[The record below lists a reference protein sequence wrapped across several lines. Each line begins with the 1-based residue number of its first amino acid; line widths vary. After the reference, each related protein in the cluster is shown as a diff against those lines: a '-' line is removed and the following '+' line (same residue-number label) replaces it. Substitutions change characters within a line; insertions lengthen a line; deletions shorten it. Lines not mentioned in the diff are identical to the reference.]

1 MLNSLKI
8 AVVPGLFSRSRF
20 KVSDQA
26 KKYLI
31 KRNRPVIFC
40 HNQLKNQSGISH
52 RVWTTYQNDKG
63 SYHGR

>member
-31 KRNRPVIFC
+31 KRNRPVIFS

-52 RVWTTYQNDKG
+52 RV
-63 SYHGR
+63 